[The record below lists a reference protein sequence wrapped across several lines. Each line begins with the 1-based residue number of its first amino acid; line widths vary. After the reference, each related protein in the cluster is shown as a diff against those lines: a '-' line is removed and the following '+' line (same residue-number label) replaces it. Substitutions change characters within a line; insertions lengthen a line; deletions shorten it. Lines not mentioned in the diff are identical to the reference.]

1 MKQLRHLPP
10 KKNIICF
17 PHSGVISAALHMRRW
32 HNHRRTDARH
42 CSPAIIP
49 AFVLRGNS
57 PVRLLLVNTFSP
69 VLMVADPSVLRK
81 PELHPVEIQLPR
93 RQDQEQRK
101 YALREDVE
109 DAVEYRFRVDL
120 DLVTTL

>member
-1 MKQLRHLPP
+1 
-10 KKNIICF
+10 
-17 PHSGVISAALHMRRW
+17 MRRW
-32 HNHRRTDARH
+32 HNPGRTNA

-57 PVRLLLVNTFSP
+57 PVRLLLMNTISP
-69 VLMVADPSVLRK
+69 VIMVTDPPVLRK

-93 RQDQEQRK
+93 CQDQKQRK
-101 YALREDVE
+101 DALREDVE

-120 DLVTTL
+120 DPVTTF